1 MLRMIRE
8 VHDSLSKPATASSPL
23 LLNQCHKFFCI
34 SSLHDTNYRI
44 FINICIYIYFNYIAA
59 GILYFKPVCDFLCLN
74 PGVENKIYKYKYSAA
89 TRSELLVATKHT
101 SAAGLLCVCVSWWTL
116 IGTDMECWGHIRY
129 Q

>member
-1 MLRMIRE
+1 MLHMIRE

-74 PGVENKIYKYKYSAA
+74 PGVQNKIYKYKYSAA
-89 TRSELLVATKHT
+89 TRSGSLHCPAQTLL
-101 SAAGLLCVCVSWWTL
+101 SSVSLSHHQHNKPHKLKFEVKSDFTVK
-116 IGTDMECWGHIRY
+116 
-129 Q
+129 